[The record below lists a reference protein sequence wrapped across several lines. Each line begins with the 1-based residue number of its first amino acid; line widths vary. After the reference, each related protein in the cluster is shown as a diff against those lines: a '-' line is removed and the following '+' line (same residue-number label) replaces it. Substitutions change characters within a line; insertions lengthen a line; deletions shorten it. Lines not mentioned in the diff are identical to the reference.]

1 MPDYRKGMVYA
12 IVSECKCYIGSTTQK
27 LKKRINHHKR
37 SAEGKTTGGG
47 SCMSKQLILNP
58 DMKYFVIETYPCET
72 KAELLNRERYW
83 IENYGVQNPECVVIN
98 EIVRLNQ
105 SREEKLQLKRQWGAN
120 FRSKNP
126 DFLKQYYEDNK
137 ERISQ
142 QSKDY
147 YSENKEVIKARVRKY
162 KEDNKDAIRERM
174 LIKVECDVCGK
185 QISKCNLPRH
195 KKSSNCK

>member
-1 MPDYRKGMVYA
+1 
-12 IVSECKCYIGSTTQK
+12 
-27 LKKRINHHKR
+27 
-37 SAEGKTTGGG
+37 
-47 SCMSKQLILNP
+47 
-58 DMKYFVIETYPCET
+58 
-72 KAELLNRERYW
+72 
-83 IENYGVQNPECVVIN
+83 
-98 EIVRLNQ
+98 VRLNQ
-105 SREEKLQLKRQWGAN
+105 SREEKLQLKQQWGAN

-126 DFLKQYYEDNK
+126 DFLKQYYDDNK